1 MDYIFTIDGVGYNVG
16 VVSIHRTANIKDGPN
31 ADTALSGK
39 RWRDVQGTFYDY
51 TMEVSADGM
60 SREDYDAM
68 YEVLSA
74 PVDSHVLVAPYGQ
87 TTISFTACIEVVED
101 DDFLAFLEILF
112 DKRNGLFSLDSFQQI
127 VFLLAREP
135 SSKEVT

>member
-1 MDYIFTIDGVGYNVG
+1 MDYIFTIDGFGYNVG

-31 ADTALSGK
+31 AGKALSGK

-68 YEVLSA
+68 YEVISA

-87 TTISFTACIEVVED
+87 TTISFTAYIEVVED
-101 DDFLAFLEILF
+101 DVLYMDDGTAWGNLTVNLYAQEA
-112 DKRNGLFSLDSFQQI
+112 KRK
-127 VFLLAREP
+127 P
-135 SSKEVT
+135 T

>member
-31 ADTALSGK
+31 ADKALSGK

-68 YEVLSA
+68 YEVISA

-101 DDFLAFLEILF
+101 DVLYMDDGTAWGNLTVNLYAQEA
-112 DKRNGLFSLDSFQQI
+112 KRK
-127 VFLLAREP
+127 P
-135 SSKEVT
+135 T

>member
-1 MDYIFTIDGVGYNVG
+1 MDYIFTVDGVGYNVG

-101 DDFLAFLEILF
+101 DVLYMDDGTAWGNLTVNLYAQEA
-112 DKRNGLFSLDSFQQI
+112 KRK
-127 VFLLAREP
+127 P
-135 SSKEVT
+135 T

>member
-1 MDYIFTIDGVGYNVG
+1 MEYIFTIDGVGYNVG
-16 VVSIHRTANIKDGPN
+16 VVSIHRTANNKDGPN

-101 DDFLAFLEILF
+101 DVLYMDDGTARGNLTVNLYAQEA
-112 DKRNGLFSLDSFQQI
+112 KRK
-127 VFLLAREP
+127 P
-135 SSKEVT
+135 T

>member
-31 ADTALSGK
+31 ADNALSGK

-60 SREDYDAM
+60 SREDYDTM

-87 TTISFTACIEVVED
+87 TTISFTAYIEVVED
-101 DDFLAFLEILF
+101 DVLYMDDGTAWGNLTVNLYAQEA
-112 DKRNGLFSLDSFQQI
+112 KRK
-127 VFLLAREP
+127 P
-135 SSKEVT
+135 T

>member
-101 DDFLAFLEILF
+101 DVIYMDDGTAWGNLTVNLYAQEA
-112 DKRNGLFSLDSFQQI
+112 KRK
-127 VFLLAREP
+127 P
-135 SSKEVT
+135 T

>member
-16 VVSIHRTANIKDGPN
+16 VVSIHRTANIKDGPS

-101 DDFLAFLEILF
+101 DVLYMDDGTAWGNLTVNLYAQEA
-112 DKRNGLFSLDSFQQI
+112 KRK
-127 VFLLAREP
+127 P
-135 SSKEVT
+135 T

>member
-101 DDFLAFLEILF
+101 DVLYMDDGTAWGNLTVNLYAQEA
-112 DKRNGLFSLDSFQQI
+112 KRK
-127 VFLLAREP
+127 P
-135 SSKEVT
+135 T

>member
-101 DDFLAFLEILF
+101 DVLYMDDGTVWGNLTVNLYAQEA
-112 DKRNGLFSLDSFQQI
+112 KRK
-127 VFLLAREP
+127 P
-135 SSKEVT
+135 T

>member
-101 DDFLAFLEILF
+101 DVLYMDDGTAWGNLTVNLYAQEA
-112 DKRNGLFSLDSFQQI
+112 KRKPI
-127 VFLLAREP
+127 
-135 SSKEVT
+135 

>member
-16 VVSIHRTANIKDGPN
+16 VVSIHRTANIQDGPN

-101 DDFLAFLEILF
+101 DVLYMDDGTAWGNLTVNLYAQEA
-112 DKRNGLFSLDSFQQI
+112 KRK
-127 VFLLAREP
+127 P
-135 SSKEVT
+135 T

>member
-101 DDFLAFLEILF
+101 DVLYMDDGTAWGNLTMNLYAQEA
-112 DKRNGLFSLDSFQQI
+112 KRK
-127 VFLLAREP
+127 P
-135 SSKEVT
+135 T

>member
-31 ADTALSGK
+31 ADNALSGK

-51 TMEVSADGM
+51 TMEISADGM
-60 SREDYDAM
+60 SREDYDSM

-87 TTISFTACIEVVED
+87 TTISFTAYIEVVED
-101 DDFLAFLEILF
+101 DVLYMDDGTAWGNLTVNLYAQEA
-112 DKRNGLFSLDSFQQI
+112 KRK
-127 VFLLAREP
+127 P
-135 SSKEVT
+135 T

>member
-31 ADTALSGK
+31 ADNALSGK

-60 SREDYDAM
+60 SREDYDSM

-87 TTISFTACIEVVED
+87 TTISFTAYIEVVED
-101 DDFLAFLEILF
+101 DVLYMDDGTAWGNLTVNLYAQEA
-112 DKRNGLFSLDSFQQI
+112 KRK
-127 VFLLAREP
+127 P
-135 SSKEVT
+135 T

>member
-31 ADTALSGK
+31 ADNALSGK

-68 YEVLSA
+68 YEVISA

-87 TTISFTACIEVVED
+87 TTISFTAYIEVVED
-101 DDFLAFLEILF
+101 DVLYMDDGTAWGNLTVNLYAQEA
-112 DKRNGLFSLDSFQQI
+112 KRK
-127 VFLLAREP
+127 P
-135 SSKEVT
+135 T